1 MCIEVWF
8 ICVLFSFPFY
18 YQFQSYHNIILL
30 LLLGKDVPL
39 KESEMA
45 KGEATKMVV
54 QSVSENSE
62 KRSPKPDRKEPKKIS
77 KRKTISAPL
86 PKQDSAVNDFKI
98 LRRPPSARQSMAI
111 SVAHIGLPD
120 QRNGKT
126 QW

>member
-1 MCIEVWF
+1 M
-8 ICVLFSFPFY
+8 
-18 YQFQSYHNIILL
+18 
-30 LLLGKDVPL
+30 

-77 KRKTISAPL
+77 KRKSISAPL
-86 PKQDSAVNDFKI
+86 PKQGSAVNDFKI
-98 LRRPPSARQSMAI
+98 LRRPPSARQSMAM
-111 SVAHIGLPD
+111 SVAHIALPD

-126 QW
+126 QWSKWELFGK